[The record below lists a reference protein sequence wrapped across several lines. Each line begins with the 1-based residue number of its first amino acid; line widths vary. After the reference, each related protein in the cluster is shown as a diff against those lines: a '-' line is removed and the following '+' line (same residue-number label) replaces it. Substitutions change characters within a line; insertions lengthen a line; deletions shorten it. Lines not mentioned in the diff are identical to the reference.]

1 MWAYESV
8 FYQIFP
14 IGMLGAPRENDDI
27 KAEFKVTNRLAKIDE
42 DWISHFKKLGINAIY
57 FNPVFESDS
66 HGYNTR
72 DYRLIDRRLGTN
84 KDFKDLVKRLHD
96 NGIKVVID
104 GVFNHVGRG
113 FFAFQDLLKQRENS
127 QYKDWFN
134 INFNGNS
141 EFNDGLWYEGWEG
154 CYDLVKLNL
163 SNENVIKYL
172 LDSVKLWVED
182 FDIDGIR
189 LDVAYLLDK
198 NFLKRLRAYT
208 DSLKADFFLL
218 GEILG
223 GDYKTIMADDMCH
236 SATNYECYK
245 GIHSSLNSMNLFEI
259 MHSLK
264 RQFGPEDWTLYKGKH
279 LLNFVDNHDV
289 TRAASIINRPEH
301 LKLMYA
307 FIFTMPGIP
316 CIYYGSEWAA
326 KGEKNYGDYEL
337 RAAFDKPEFNEL
349 TEYIAELAKFKTESK
364 VLNYGD
370 FKDLMITNKQCA
382 FKRSFEGE
390 SVLIFINADEN
401 PYEFNV
407 EGEHFTL
414 EPFGLKILT

>member
-57 FNPVFESDS
+57 FSPVFESDS

-84 KDFKDLVKRLHD
+84 KDFKDLVKKLHD

-189 LDVAYLLDK
+189 LDVAYLLDR

-289 TRAASIINRPEH
+289 TRAASIINRTEH

-382 FKRSFEGE
+382 FKRSYEGE

>member
-14 IGMLGAPRENDDI
+14 IGMLGAPRENDDVE
-27 KAEFKVTNRLAKIDE
+27 ADFKVTNRLAKIDE
-42 DWISHFKKLGINAIY
+42 DWLDHFEKLGINAIY
-57 FNPVFESDS
+57 FSPIFESDS

-84 KDFKDLVKRLHD
+84 KDFTDLVKRLHD
-96 NGIKVVID
+96 RGIKVVID

-113 FFAFQDLLKQRENS
+113 FFAFRDVIKNRENS
-127 QYKDWFN
+127 KYKDWFN
-134 INFNGNS
+134 INFGGNS

-163 SNENVIKYL
+163 SNEEVINYL
-172 LDSVKLWVED
+172 LESVKIWVED

-189 LDVAYLLDK
+189 LDVAYLLDR
-198 NFLKRLRAYT
+198 NFLKRLRSYT
-208 DSLKADFFLL
+208 DGLKADFFLL

-259 MHSLK
+259 IHSLK
-264 RQFGPEDWTLYKGKH
+264 RQFGPEDWTLYKGRH
-279 LLNFVDNHDV
+279 LLSFIDNHDV
-289 TRAASIINRPEH
+289 TRAASIIQRPEH
-301 LKLMYA
+301 LKLMFA

-316 CIYYGSEWAA
+316 CIYYGSEWGA
-326 KGEKNYGDYEL
+326 KGGKNYGDYEL

-349 TEYIAELAKFKTESK
+349 TEYIAELAKFKTKSK
-364 VLNYGD
+364 ALNYGD
-370 FKDLMITNKQCA
+370 FTDLMITNRQCV
-382 FKRSFEGE
+382 FKRSYEGE
-390 SVLIFINADEN
+390 SVFIFINADEN

-407 EGEHFTL
+407 AGEHFTL
-414 EPFGLKILT
+414 EPFGLRILI

>member
-57 FNPVFESDS
+57 FSPVFESDS

-84 KDFKDLVKRLHD
+84 NDFKDLVKRLHD

-113 FFAFQDLLKQRENS
+113 FFSFQDLLKQRENS

-172 LDSVKLWVED
+172 LDSVKFWVED

-289 TRAASIINRPEH
+289 TRAASIINRSEH

-349 TEYIAELAKFKTESK
+349 TEYIAELAKFKTKSK

-370 FKDLMITNKQCA
+370 FTDLMITNKQCA

-414 EPFGLKILT
+414 EPFGLRILT

>member
-14 IGMLGAPRENDDI
+14 IGMLGAPRENDDVE
-27 KAEFKVTNRLAKIDE
+27 ADFKVTNRLAKIDE
-42 DWISHFKKLGINAIY
+42 DWLDHFEKLGINAIY
-57 FNPVFESDS
+57 FSPIFESDS

-84 KDFKDLVKRLHD
+84 KDFTDLVKRLHD
-96 NGIKVVID
+96 RGIKVVID

-113 FFAFQDLLKQRENS
+113 FFAFRDVIKNRENS
-127 QYKDWFN
+127 KYKDWFN
-134 INFNGNS
+134 INFGGNS

-163 SNENVIKYL
+163 SNEEVINYL
-172 LDSVKLWVED
+172 LESVKIWVED

-189 LDVAYLLDK
+189 LDVAYLLDR
-198 NFLKRLRAYT
+198 NFLKRLRSYT
-208 DSLKADFFLL
+208 DGLKADFFLL

-264 RQFGPEDWTLYKGKH
+264 RQFGPEDWTLYKGRH
-279 LLNFVDNHDV
+279 LLSFIDNHDV
-289 TRAASIINRPEH
+289 TRAASIIQRPEH
-301 LKLMYA
+301 LKLMFA

-316 CIYYGSEWAA
+316 CIYYGSEWGT

-349 TEYIAELAKFKTESK
+349 TEYIAELAKFKTKSK
-364 VLNYGD
+364 ALNYGD
-370 FKDLMITNKQCA
+370 FTDLMITNRQCV
-382 FKRSFEGE
+382 FKRSYEGE
-390 SVLIFINADEN
+390 SVFIFINADEN

-407 EGEHFTL
+407 AGEHFTL
-414 EPFGLKILT
+414 EPFGLRILI

>member
-57 FNPVFESDS
+57 FSPVFESDS

-84 KDFKDLVKRLHD
+84 KDFKDLVKSLHD

-127 QYKDWFN
+127 RYKDWFN

-172 LDSVKLWVED
+172 LDSVKLWVEE

-245 GIHSSLNSMNLFEI
+245 GIYSSLNSMNLFEI

-279 LLNFVDNHDV
+279 LLSFVDNHDV

-370 FKDLMITNKQCA
+370 FKDLIITNKQCA
-382 FKRSFEGE
+382 FKRSNEGE

>member
-14 IGMLGAPRENDDI
+14 IGMLGAPRENDDVE
-27 KAEFKVTNRLAKIDE
+27 ADFKVTNRLAKIDE
-42 DWISHFKKLGINAIY
+42 DWLDHFEKLGINAIY
-57 FNPVFESDS
+57 FSPIFESDS

-84 KDFKDLVKRLHD
+84 KDFTDLVKRLHD
-96 NGIKVVID
+96 RGIKVVID

-113 FFAFQDLLKQRENS
+113 FFAFRDVIKNRENS
-127 QYKDWFN
+127 KYKDWFN
-134 INFNGNS
+134 INFGGNS

-163 SNENVIKYL
+163 SNEEVINYL
-172 LDSVKLWVED
+172 LESVKIWVED

-189 LDVAYLLDK
+189 LDVAYLLDR
-198 NFLKRLRAYT
+198 NFLKRLRSYT
-208 DSLKADFFLL
+208 DGLKADFFLL

-264 RQFGPEDWTLYKGKH
+264 RQFGPEDWTLYKGRH
-279 LLNFVDNHDV
+279 LLSFIDNHDV
-289 TRAASIINRPEH
+289 TRAASIIQRPEH
-301 LKLMYA
+301 LKLMFA

-316 CIYYGSEWAA
+316 CIYYGSEWGA

-349 TEYIAELAKFKTESK
+349 TEYIAELAKFKTKSK
-364 VLNYGD
+364 ALNYGD
-370 FKDLMITNKQCA
+370 FTDLMITNRQCV
-382 FKRSFEGE
+382 FKRSYEGE
-390 SVLIFINADEN
+390 SVFIFINADEN

-407 EGEHFTL
+407 AGEHFTL
-414 EPFGLKILT
+414 EPFGLRILI

>member
-14 IGMLGAPRENDDI
+14 IGMLGAPRENDDVE
-27 KAEFKVTNRLAKIDE
+27 ADFKVTNRLAKIDE
-42 DWISHFKKLGINAIY
+42 DWLDHFEKLGINAIY
-57 FNPVFESDS
+57 FSPIFESDS

-84 KDFKDLVKRLHD
+84 KDFTDLVKRLHD
-96 NGIKVVID
+96 RGIKVVID

-113 FFAFQDLLKQRENS
+113 FFAFRDVIKNRENS
-127 QYKDWFN
+127 KYKDWFN
-134 INFNGNS
+134 INFGGNS

-163 SNENVIKYL
+163 SNEEVINYL
-172 LDSVKLWVED
+172 LESVKIWVED

-189 LDVAYLLDK
+189 LDVAYLLDR
-198 NFLKRLRAYT
+198 NFLKRLRSYT
-208 DSLKADFFLL
+208 DGLKADFFLL

-264 RQFGPEDWTLYKGKH
+264 RQFGPEDWTLYKGRH
-279 LLNFVDNHDV
+279 LLNFIDNHDV
-289 TRAASIINRPEH
+289 TRAASIIQRPEH
-301 LKLMYA
+301 LKLMFA

-316 CIYYGSEWAA
+316 CIYYGSEWGA

-349 TEYIAELAKFKTESK
+349 TEYIAELAKFKTKSK
-364 VLNYGD
+364 ALNYGD
-370 FKDLMITNKQCA
+370 FTDLMITNRQCV
-382 FKRSFEGE
+382 FKRSYEGE
-390 SVLIFINADEN
+390 SVFIFINADEN

-407 EGEHFTL
+407 AGEHFTL
-414 EPFGLKILT
+414 EPFGLRILI

>member
-57 FNPVFESDS
+57 FSPVFESDS

-84 KDFKDLVKRLHD
+84 KDFKDLVKSLHD

-154 CYDLVKLNL
+154 CYDLIKLNL

-189 LDVAYLLDK
+189 LDVAYLLDR

-279 LLNFVDNHDV
+279 LLSFVDNHDV

-349 TEYIAELAKFKTESK
+349 TEYIAELAKFKTKSK
-364 VLNYGD
+364 ALNYGD
-370 FKDLMITNKQCA
+370 FKDLIITNKQCA
-382 FKRSFEGE
+382 FKRSYEGE